1 MVTVPLHNYKLLLK
15 LLERFKEERE
25 LNEDMATDFENG
37 YACASHYAYEGL
49 SEALESLPKLNK
61 VCALCKKDSNDSNN

>member
-1 MVTVPLHNYKLLLK
+1 MVTIPIENYKLLLK
-15 LLERFKEERE
+15 LLERFDEERKV
-25 LNEDMATDFENG
+25 NEDPVTQFENG

-61 VCALCKKDSNDSNN
+61 VCALCKKDPDGIN

>member
-1 MVTVPLHNYKLLLK
+1 MVTVPLHNYKLLLN
-15 LLERFKEERE
+15 LLDRFKKERE
-25 LNEDMATDFENG
+25 VNEYMATDFDNG

-61 VCALCKKDSNDSNN
+61 VCALCKKDLNDSNN

>member
-1 MVTVPLHNYKLLLK
+1 MITIPTENYKLLLK
-15 LLERFKEERE
+15 LLERFDNERKV
-25 LNEDMATDFENG
+25 NEDRVTEFENG

-61 VCALCKKDSNDSNN
+61 VCALCKKDSNVSVN